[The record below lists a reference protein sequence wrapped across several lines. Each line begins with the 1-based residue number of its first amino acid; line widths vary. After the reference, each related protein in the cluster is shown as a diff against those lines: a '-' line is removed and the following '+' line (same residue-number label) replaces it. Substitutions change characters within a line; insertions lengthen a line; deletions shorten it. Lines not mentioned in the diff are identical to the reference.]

1 MKDKSMKKKKLLVVF
16 PGIGYHCDKP
26 LLYYGRKTAAEA
38 GYDEVI
44 NISYSCP
51 VQNIRGDKEKMRQ
64 AFDAMYAQAKESLS
78 GVAFD
83 EYADVI
89 FMSKSIGTV
98 IAAAYEKEYEIKD
111 VRHVLYTPLAETIEV
126 LNGEKNIDAI
136 AFIGSDDPWSD
147 VPKVVEM
154 AKKQGIPMHLYEGV
168 NHSLEGKN
176 TLENI
181 EILGKVMKKTKHFIE
196 K

>member
-1 MKDKSMKKKKLLVVF
+1 MKKKKLLVVF

-44 NISYSCP
+44 NIGYSCP
-51 VQNIRGDKEKMRQ
+51 VQNIRCDKEKMRQ
-64 AFDAMYAQAKESLS
+64 AFDALYAQAKESLS

-98 IAAAYEKEYEIKD
+98 IAAAFEKEYEIKG

-154 AKKQGIPMHLYEGV
+154 AKRQGIPMHLYEGV